1 MNSLNRG
8 RTPARISSQSSAFT
22 LVELLVVIAI
32 IGVLVALLLPAVQ
45 AARESARRASC
56 QNNLRQFGIATHNHF
71 DTLGRLPDATLVV
84 NVAGNA
90 RYYLESL
97 HQQLLPF
104 MEQQPL
110 YDKMKAFAEA
120 NASPPQYAHN
130 AAPGANGTSGVKTFV
145 CPSDFTLTAGG
156 TLRVDPQKYAGTTYI
171 GNFQVFGTVGPY
183 PLPPNGGNF
192 PAGQTGTNHTGKAHW
207 KIGNMPDG
215 TTHTIMFTEQFATT
229 QWSET
234 VWAQPC
240 GVTLTQNGPGTP
252 WYFGGPASLFHNP
265 SDGLFAIGPEVLNPH
280 TTPPPYWVPN
290 PEYNKPHR
298 QTTGKD
304 HPSAPH
310 GHFVLCTYA
319 DGSVRTWMSNEPHPA
334 WISAVMPGDGNVSF
348 GNSNGGNSN
357 GGGLPGTNR

>member
-1 MNSLNRG
+1 MR
-8 RTPARISSQSSAFT
+8 SSFQRRAFT

-32 IGVLVALLLPAVQ
+32 IGVLLAILLPAVQ
-45 AARESARRASC
+45 AARESARRAQC

-71 DTLGRLPDATLVV
+71 DTFGRLPDATLMV
-84 NVAGNA
+84 NVTGNT

-130 AAPGANGTSGVKTFV
+130 AAPGANGTTGVKTFV
-145 CPSDFTLTAGG
+145 CPSDITLHANGA
-156 TLRVDPQKYAGTTYI
+156 LRGDTQKYAGTTYI

-192 PAGQTGTNHTGKAHW
+192 PSGQTQTNHTGKSFW

-215 TTHTIMFTEQFATT
+215 TTNTIMFTEQFAAT

-234 VWAQPC
+234 MWAQPC
-240 GVTLTQNGPGTP
+240 GVSLSQNGAGTP
-252 WYFGGPASLFHNP
+252 WYFNGPASLFHNP
-265 SDGLFAIGPEVLNPH
+265 SDGLFAIGPEVMNANV
-280 TTPPPYWVPN
+280 TPPPYWVPN
-290 PEYNKPHR
+290 PEYGKHHR

-310 GHFVLCTYA
+310 GHLVYCTYA
-319 DGSVRTWMSNEPHPA
+319 DGSVRPWMSNQPHPA
-334 WISAVMPGDGNVSF
+334 WISAVMCGDADAGLYGS
-348 GNSNGGNSN
+348 GGPNGGAT
-357 GGGLPGTNR
+357 GRQ